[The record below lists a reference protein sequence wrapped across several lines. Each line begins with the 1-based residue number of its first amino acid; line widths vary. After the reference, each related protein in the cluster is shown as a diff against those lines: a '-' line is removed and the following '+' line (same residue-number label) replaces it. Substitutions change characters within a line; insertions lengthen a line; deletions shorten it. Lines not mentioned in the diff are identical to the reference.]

1 MRNDVYQIV
10 TDRIMALLESGTI
23 PWRRPWKGGEPP
35 QNLISR
41 KPYRGINIFLLNA
54 SRFGSPYWLSF
65 KQVQGIGAMVRKG
78 EKAFPVVFWKM
89 LDRDAEKGGDE
100 KKDRV
105 RLLRYYKVFNLE
117 QCDKVNPSLLPK
129 RETNEFEPIER
140 CDQVVAGMPKR
151 PKIVHGGGRAMYCPA
166 KDTVTMPNTASF
178 DSPEFYYSTLFHE
191 LTHSTGHTSR
201 LGRPG
206 ITEPIRF
213 GSDPY
218 SREEL
223 VAEMGAA
230 FLCGH
235 CGIENRTIQ
244 ESAAYI
250 QGWFDC
256 LRNDRKLMVHAA
268 AQAQKAG
275 DFIHNVQEQTDEG
288 GLHEPAQIKN

>member
-23 PWRRPWKGGEPP
+23 PWRKPWKGGEPP
-35 QNLISR
+35 QNLVSR

-89 LDRDAEKGGDE
+89 LDRDGDMGEGE
-100 KKDRV
+100 KKDRFP
-105 RLLRYYKVFNLE
+105 LLRYYKVFNVE
-117 QCDKVNPSLLPK
+117 QCDKVNPALLPK
-129 RETNEFEPIER
+129 SETNEFEPIER

-151 PKIVHGGGRAMYCPA
+151 PKIVHGGARAVYCPV
-166 KDTVTMPNTASF
+166 KDMVTMPNTVSF

-191 LTHSTGHTSR
+191 LTHATGHVSR
-201 LGRPG
+201 LSRAG
-206 ITEPIRF
+206 ITGPIHF

-235 CGIENRTIQ
+235 CGIENQTIE

-250 QGWFDC
+250 QGWLDR
-256 LRNDRKLMVHAA
+256 LKDDRKLIVHAA
-268 AQAQKAG
+268 TQAQKVC
-275 DFIHNVQEQTDEG
+275 DFIRCVEPRAEG
-288 GLHEPAQIKN
+288 SDTN

>member
-10 TDRIMALLESGTI
+10 TDRIMALLESGTV
-23 PWRRPWKGGEPP
+23 PWRKPWKGGEPP

-41 KPYRGINIFLLNA
+41 KPYRGINIFILNA
-54 SRFGSPYWLSF
+54 TRFGSPYWLSF
-65 KQVQGIGAMVRKG
+65 RQVQGIGAMVRKG

-89 LDRDAEKGGDE
+89 LDRNSEESVDAKKEKIP
-100 KKDRV
+100 
-105 RLLRYYKVFNLE
+105 LLRYYNVFNVD
-117 QCDKVNPSLLPK
+117 QCDKVSPSLLPK
-129 RETNEFEPIER
+129 PVTSKFEPI
-140 CDQVVAGMPKR
+140 DQCEKLVAEMPKR
-151 PKIVHGGGRAMYCPA
+151 PKIVHGGGRAMYSPA
-166 KDTVTMPNTASF
+166 EDTVTMPQAASF

-235 CGIENRTIQ
+235 CRIENRTIQ

-250 QGWFDC
+250 QGWLDC
-256 LRNDRKLMVHAA
+256 LRNDHKLMVHAA
-268 AQAQKAG
+268 TQAQKAG
-275 DFIHNVQEQTDEG
+275 DFIRNV
-288 GLHEPAQIKN
+288 EPPAEERVAH